1 MADITSIPAARV
13 PVLEPGTTIMSRE
26 WYRFLFNQFGQTGSG
41 TTDISISDLSLAP
54 FSAAETEATVGTLR
68 DEVQGLALAPV
79 APPVSQRYAGGFA
92 STSSQTLAAI
102 DTATAVTFNTTN
114 YARGVALSARSRINI
129 SRAGAFVIS
138 ATISLDKTTGGSCLA
153 YLWLRKNGTDVANSA
168 SRWRLKGN
176 DDEVLVP
183 LLATIVLTHGDYVEL
198 MWAADDANVILN
210 AHAATAFAPA
220 SPSALLSITQ
230 VDQ

>member
-13 PVLEPGTTIMSRE
+13 PVLEPGTAIMSRE
-26 WYRFLFNQFGQTGSG
+26 WYRFLFNQFSQTGSG
-41 TTDISISDLSLAP
+41 TTDISISYLALAP
-54 FSAAETEATVGTLR
+54 FSGAEAEAMMDLVR
-68 DEVQGLALAPV
+68 ADVQGLLS
-79 APPVSQRYAGGFA
+79 APPLVPPQGYAGGFA
-92 STSSQTLAAI
+92 NTATQTLSGASAAN
-102 DTATAVTFNTTN
+102 AVTFNTTN
-114 YARGVALSARSRINI
+114 YASGVSLNTSSRIGVT
-129 SRAGAFVIS
+129 RAGAFVIS
-138 ATISLDKTTGGSCLA
+138 ATISLDKTTGGGALA
-153 YLWLRKNGTDVANSA
+153 YLWLRKNGVDVANST

-183 LLATIVLTHGDYVEL
+183 LLATLSLTHNDYVEL
-198 MWAADDANVILN
+198 MWAADDTNVILN

>member
-13 PVLEPGTTIMSRE
+13 PVLEPGTSIMSRE

-41 TTDISISDLSLAP
+41 TTDVSLSDLALAP
-54 FSAAETEATVGTLR
+54 FSDAETEAALGLMR
-68 DEVQGLALAPV
+68 DDVQGLLS
-79 APPVSQRYAGGFA
+79 APPLVPPQGYAGGFA
-92 STSSQTLAAI
+92 STATQTLSGAS
-102 DTATAVTFNTTN
+102 TATAVTFNTIN
-114 YARGVALSARSRINI
+114 YAAGVSLSASSRINVT
-129 SRAGAFVIS
+129 RAGAFVIS
-138 ATISLDKTTGGSCLA
+138 ATISLDKTTGGSTLA
-153 YLWLRKNGTDVANSA
+153 YLWLRKNGVDVANST

-183 LLATIVLTHGDYVEL
+183 LLATLSLTHSDYVEL
-198 MWAADDANVILN
+198 MWAADDINVILN

>member
-13 PVLEPGTTIMSRE
+13 PVLEPGTSIMSRE

-41 TTDISISDLSLAP
+41 TTDVSLSDLALAP
-54 FSAAETEATVGTLR
+54 FSDAETEAALGLIR
-68 DEVQGLALAPV
+68 DDVQGLLS
-79 APPVSQRYAGGFA
+79 APPLVPPQGYAGGFA
-92 STSSQTLAAI
+92 STATQTLSGAS
-102 DTATAVTFNTTN
+102 TATAVTFNTIN
-114 YARGVALSARSRINI
+114 YAAGVSLSASSRINVT
-129 SRAGAFVIS
+129 RAGAFVIS
-138 ATISLDKTTGGSCLA
+138 ATISLDKTTGGSTLA
-153 YLWLRKNGTDVANSA
+153 YLWLRKNGVDVANST

-183 LLATIVLTHGDYVEL
+183 LLATLSLTHNDYVEL
-198 MWAADDANVILN
+198 MWAADDINVILN